1 VKALCRSLGPAS
13 LLLALLVHQS
23 HSKLV
28 RVHAQ
33 VFGPVCGVGARSA
46 VGMSLPAGMATEVE
60 CIFELHINA
69 DAGAAAS
76 LGGGSTGP
84 GSSALFSKALAS
96 SGLAEAV
103 EILKAEAP
111 REWLIY
117 GSSIES
123 NLKAHFAAMRAEKD
137 GGGTIL

>member
-1 VKALCRSLGPAS
+1 
-13 LLLALLVHQS
+13 
-23 HSKLV
+23 
-28 RVHAQ
+28 
-33 VFGPVCGVGARSA
+33 
-46 VGMSLPAGMATEVE
+46 MATEVE
-60 CIFELHINA
+60 CIFELHMGA

-76 LGGGSTGP
+76 LGGCSTGP
-84 GSSALFSKALAS
+84 ESSALFSKALGS

-103 EILKAEAP
+103 QILKTEAP

-123 NLKAHFAAMRAEKD
+123 NLKAHFAAMRAEKG